1 MAKLGDDIEQFVDE
15 SEPFFFEKLGDTSA
29 LKKYGC
35 LTVAQCALLNVAMI
49 TSGVPGDASEIA
61 AHYVQLALLDIAHGE
76 LNPKHPK
83 THLPYS
89 QYLKMTGAGM
99 HGIDGGA
106 LPIPTGDWLITL
118 DEAERWLKSKDIHL
132 PLIDELRADLE
143 RIKAEGLDDWPD
155 AAATAESPPVLEPQ
169 AAPASE
175 PVTPAALPLE
185 QTDDAGLS
193 KREKQIRVIVAAAA
207 AQGCDAL
214 SIPTGLK
221 KILMKQCQK
230 SNPVLFGAGPDPF
243 NGAWKVAI
251 ACDPPRLRMA
261 DHKKFAGK

>member
-1 MAKLGDDIEQFVDE
+1 MAKLGDDIEQDIDE
-15 SEPFFFEKLGDTSA
+15 SMSFLFEKLSDTSA
-29 LKKYGC
+29 AKKHGC
-35 LTVAQCALLNVAMI
+35 LTVAQCAMLNVAMI
-49 TSGVPGDASEIA
+49 TSGETGDVSEIA

-76 LNPKHPK
+76 LNPKHPE
-83 THLPYS
+83 TMLPYS
-89 QYLKMTGAGM
+89 QYKRMAEAGYF
-99 HGIDGGA
+99 GIDGA
-106 LPIPTGDWLITL
+106 AFSLPTAGWLVTL
-118 DEAERWLKSKDIHL
+118 DEAERWLLSKDIH
-132 PLIDELRADLE
+132 INFDGLRSDLK
-143 RIKAEGLDDWPD
+143 RMKVEGLDDWPD